1 MKRLMASVIIL
12 VVCVFSVKGQELSN
26 LYWLEGD
33 WISKSESAVV
43 TESWSVRNDSTLVGS
58 GLTTENDQV
67 TFEEALMIEQRMDSI
82 RYIAIL
88 PKKTGI
94 FGLEKVSKTGFSVID
109 PQNDFPSRI
118 VYKKTKTGMSV
129 TLEGKG
135 NKQAMDFVR
144 KKQ

>member
-1 MKRLMASVIIL
+1 MKGFFSLIL
-12 VVCVFSVKGQELSN
+12 LLATTALTLKGQDISK
-26 LYWLEGD
+26 LYWIEGD
-33 WISKSESAVV
+33 WISKSGNTVV

-58 GLTTENDQV
+58 GLTTKNDQV

-94 FGLEKVSKTGFSVID
+94 FGLEKVSKVGFSVID
-109 PQNDFPSRI
+109 PKNDFPSRI

-135 NKQAMDFVR
+135 NKHAMDFVR